1 MEVYFLASGELLAR
15 LDAVDFEGKT
25 AKVVKQLLTT
35 QLGVSRF
42 RQKLFLED
50 GSREIPDDEVFG
62 LAPVNVQLVVMEL
75 WPSDAEHDQQLMSA
89 CSKNDLVALEALLR
103 CPRDPNV
110 TGPHDLTP
118 LHHAAGHGYIQPMQL
133 LLEAAA
139 KIDARS
145 SGVHGMTPLH
155 LAAGGGHLEA
165 VGFLVQ
171 AGALKDSSDVMGA
184 TPLCSAAQEGC
195 LEVVRYLL
203 QQGAEKDQ
211 ALDAGATPL
220 FMAAQEGHLEIVR
233 VLLESGADHQKARH
247 DGATAVS
254 IARQE
259 GHWEVVRLLEEAEQ
273 T

>member
-1 MEVYFLASGELLAR
+1 MFGVEPCWTMLFKPSFYHLLR
-15 LDAVDFEGKT
+15 SII
-25 AKVVKQLLTT
+25 LTLT
-35 QLGVSRF
+35 QT
-42 RQKLFLED
+42 Q
-50 GSREIPDDEVFG
+50 VFG

-75 WPSDAEHDQQLMSA
+75 WPSDDHDQELMSA
-89 CSKNDLVALEALLR
+89 CSKNDLAALEALLR

-110 TGPHDLTP
+110 TGQHDLTP
-118 LHHAAGHGYIQPMQL
+118 LHHAAGHGHIQPMQL

-171 AGALKDSSDVMGA
+171 AGALKDSSDVTGA

-233 VLLESGADHQKARH
+233 VLLAAGADHQKARR

-259 GHWEVVRLLEEAEQ
+259 GHWEVVRLLEEVAEQ
-273 T
+273 TWQSDFSGQLQSSQRQAGPLAGSLDGVI

>member
-1 MEVYFLASGELLAR
+1 MLLKPS
-15 LDAVDFEGKT
+15 FSH
-25 AKVVKQLLTT
+25 LLRSIILTLT
-35 QLGVSRF
+35 QT
-42 RQKLFLED
+42 Q
-50 GSREIPDDEVFG
+50 VFG

-75 WPSDAEHDQQLMSA
+75 WPSDEHDQELMSA
-89 CSKNDLVALEALLR
+89 CSKNDLAALEALLR

-110 TGPHDLTP
+110 TGQHDLTP
-118 LHHAAGHGYIQPMQL
+118 LHHAAGHGHIQPMQL

-139 KIDARS
+139 KVDAR

-171 AGALKDSSDVMGA
+171 AGALKDSSDVTGA

-211 ALDAGATPL
+211 ALDGATPL

-233 VLLESGADHQKARH
+233 VLLAAGADHQKPRR

-259 GHWEVVRLLEEAEQ
+259 GHWEVVRLLEEVAEQ